1 MIRHFRRAA
10 WLVLP
15 VLALPLLIA
24 AAPAPRGLPTSAP
37 VRDWNHTLTITPGGG
52 HLLGNPA
59 ARIKLTEYVSYTC
72 PHCAHFETEAELPLR
87 LGFVANGSTSV
98 EVRHLVRDPV
108 DLTVA
113 MLTNCGPKEKFFLN
127 HSALM
132 RGQDAWIA
140 PMINASPARQARWN
154 SGNALTRRRAIAADF
169 GLYAIM
175 ARRGYERTTA
185 DRCLADEA
193 LAKRLADQTAAAA
206 AAGIDSTP
214 SFAIGDVVLAGTHS
228 WDLLQ
233 PQLRARL

>member
-1 MIRHFRRAA
+1 MIRYFRRAA
-10 WLVLP
+10 F
-15 VLALPLLIA
+15 LALPLLVA
-24 AAPAPRGLPTSAP
+24 AAPAPRGLPTAAA
-37 VRDWNHTLTITPGGG
+37 VRDWNHTLTLTPSGG
-52 HLLGNPA
+52 HMLGNPA

-72 PHCAHFETEAELPLR
+72 SHCANFETEADLPLR

-113 MLTNCGPKEKFFLN
+113 MLTNCGPKDRFFLN

-132 RGQDAWIA
+132 RSQATWIA
-140 PMINASPARQARWN
+140 PMMGASPARQARWT

-175 ARRGYERTTA
+175 ARRGYDRIAA

-193 LAKRLADQTAAAA
+193 LAERLADQTAAAA
-206 AAGIDSTP
+206 ASGIVSTP
-214 SFAIGDVVLAGTHS
+214 SFAIGDVVLTGTHS

>member
-15 VLALPLLIA
+15 VLALPVLIA
-24 AAPAPRGLPTSAP
+24 AAPAPRGLPTSTP

-72 PHCAHFETEAELPLR
+72 PHCARFETEAELPLR

-132 RGQDAWIA
+132 RGQDAWMA
-140 PMINASPARQARWN
+140 PLVNASPARQARWN
-154 SGNALTRRRAIAADF
+154 SGTALVRRRAIAADF

-175 ARRGYERTTA
+175 ARRGYDRTTA

-214 SFAIGDVVLAGTHS
+214 SFAIGDIVLAGTHS